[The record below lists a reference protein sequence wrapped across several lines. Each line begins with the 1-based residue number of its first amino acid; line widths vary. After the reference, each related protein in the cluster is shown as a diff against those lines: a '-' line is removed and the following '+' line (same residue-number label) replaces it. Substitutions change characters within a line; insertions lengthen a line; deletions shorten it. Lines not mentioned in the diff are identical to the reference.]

1 MSRRELLAERNK
13 AIDHKFNE
21 QYKELK
27 ADPANRMATEDI
39 IFKLAVSRTAGIF
52 YLSCR
57 TIEKV
62 LRSPVAV

>member
-1 MSRRELLAERNK
+1 MRDPNLLAERNK
-13 AIDHKFNE
+13 AIDSKFNE

-27 ADPANRMATEDI
+27 ADPKNRLASDETLY
-39 IFKLAVSRTAGIF
+39 KLAISRTASTF